1 MDPEFADLVPLFAE
15 EARDRLARLSA
26 TLSRLDDDRGALAEA
41 RRELHTLKGAGR
53 MLQIGP
59 LSELCHA
66 AEELLAEPQPGL
78 GRRLVRVA
86 DRLSAMVEEV
96 AAGGEPTR
104 DEPLLALLAGASLP
118 ELFEAPTPVPPAALT
133 GADLGAPSA
142 PSAPVA
148 PPSAVAPAPAPERRA
163 AELRLDASALDA
175 LAERATQVRL
185 LALGVRPV
193 VDRLYELAQLAEGGM
208 REPQP
213 MQVLAGLAT
222 MLRRLGVEV
231 EGRERRLSRTADEQI
246 DRIVALQLQPLR
258 DKLQSL
264 ARSGRELGR
273 SLGREID
280 VEVEGEEVRLDRRIV
295 RELEEALIHLV
306 RNAVDHGIE
315 TPAARIAAGK
325 PPIGRLRI
333 SAAAEAS
340 RVRLRIEDDGA
351 GVDPEAVRERAIA
364 AGLVGETEGRA
375 LSPEAVW
382 RFLFSP
388 GFSTRSVI
396 SELSGRGVGLDA
408 VSAAAARAGGEVFFR
423 STPGGGTRVEISVPV
438 ARRGESILVLRVGGL
453 KLGLPSGSARRT
465 SRLDPATVIE
475 RDGRLIA
482 KVSAK
487 SSLLSLG
494 SFASSA
500 APAASDRPPDSSD
513 RLVHFVPLD
522 RLCGRDDALGR
533 LLIEGMASGQ
543 PFAVSVDDVLGEEEV
558 LVRPVA
564 RAAAADRA
572 IEGVAL
578 LASGEPIGVL
588 APAALAE
595 RSLANPSVEVRPA
608 AAIRRVRVLL
618 VDDSLVTREMERRL
632 LEDAGF
638 AVHAVA
644 DGHEA
649 LARLGEESFD
659 CVVTDIEMPGMDGLE
674 LTARL
679 RALEPFAHLPIV
691 VVSTRD
697 RSEDRL
703 RGLQAGADAYLAKQ
717 SLDAGELV
725 ELVRRLGGRYT
736 P

>member
-26 TLSRLDDDRGALAEA
+26 TLSRLDHDSAALAEA

-53 MLQIGP
+53 MLQIAP

-66 AEELLAEPQPGL
+66 AEELLAEPRPGL

-86 DRLSAMVEEV
+86 DRLSAMVEQV
-96 AAGGEPTR
+96 AEGLEPER
-104 DEPLLALLAGASLP
+104 DEELLALIEGPGEAAASMAPSAEGPTGAAAPDAGPLP
-118 ELFEAPTPVPPAALT
+118 LPVAEPAVEAGEPVSAAPAAAAPTAPTPAA
-133 GADLGAPSA
+133 S
-142 PSAPVA
+142 
-148 PPSAVAPAPAPERRA
+148 ERRG
-163 AELRLDASALDA
+163 AELRLDATSLDA

-193 VDRLYELAQLAEGGM
+193 VDRLYELAQLAEGGL

-213 MQVLAGLAT
+213 TQVLAGLAT
-222 MLRRLGVEV
+222 MLRRLAIEV
-231 EGRERRLSRTADEQI
+231 EGRERRLVRTADEQI
-246 DRIVALQLQPLR
+246 DRILTLQLQPLR

-264 ARSGRELGR
+264 ARSARDLGR

-280 VEVEGEEVRLDRRIV
+280 VEVAGEEVRLDRRIV

-315 TPAARIAAGK
+315 APAARAAAGK
-325 PPIGRLRI
+325 PSIGRLRI
-333 SAAAEAS
+333 AAAAEAS
-340 RVRLRIEDDGA
+340 RVRLTIEDDGA
-351 GVDPEAVRERAIA
+351 GADPESVRDQAIRS
-364 AGLVGETEGRA
+364 GLVGETEGRA
-375 LSPEAVW
+375 LPREAVW

-388 GFSTRSVI
+388 GFSTRQVVSDI
-396 SELSGRGVGLDA
+396 SGRGVGLDV
-408 VSAAAARAGGEVFFR
+408 VSAAASRAGGEVFFQ
-423 STPGGGTRVEISVPV
+423 STPGAGTRVEIVVPV
-438 ARRGESILVLRVGGL
+438 ARRGEAILVLRVGGL
-453 KLGLPSGSARRT
+453 KLGLPASSARRT
-465 SRLDPATVIE
+465 TRIDPANVIE

-482 KVSAK
+482 RVATK
-487 SSLLSLG
+487 
-494 SFASSA
+494 SA
-500 APAASDRPPDSSD
+500 AD
-513 RLVHFVPLD
+513 RLVHFVPLG
-522 RLCGRDDALGR
+522 RLCGRADAEGR
-533 LLIEGMASGQ
+533 LLVEGMASGQ
-543 PFAVSVDDVLGEEEV
+543 PFAVSVDDILGEEEV
-558 LVRPVA
+558 LVRPLA
-564 RAAAADRA
+564 RAAAADLA
-572 IEGVAL
+572 VEGVAL

-595 RSLANPSVEVRPA
+595 RSLAHQPVVPRPA
-608 AAIRRVRVLL
+608 PTLRRVRVLL

-638 AVHAVA
+638 AVRAVA

-649 LARLGEESFD
+649 LSSLSEESFD
-659 CVVTDIEMPGMDGLE
+659 CVVTDIEMPGMNGLE

-679 RALEPFAHLPIV
+679 RSLENFAHLPIV

-725 ELVRRLGGRYT
+725 ELVRRLGGRFA

>member
-26 TLSRLDDDRGALAEA
+26 TLSRLDEDRAALAEA

-53 MLQIGP
+53 MLQIAP

-66 AEELLAEPQPGL
+66 AEELLAEPRPGL
-78 GRRLVRVA
+78 GRRMVRVA
-86 DRLSAMVEEV
+86 DRLSAMVEQV
-96 AAGGEPTR
+96 AEGHEPDR
-104 DEPLLALLAGASLP
+104 DAELLALLETPAADPAEPP
-118 ELFEAPTPVPPAALT
+118 EPAAPALTPPAPAI
-133 GADLGAPSA
+133 D
-142 PSAPVA
+142 PVA
-148 PPSAVAPAPAPERRA
+148 APERRG
-163 AELRLDASALDA
+163 AELRLDATSLDA

-193 VDRLYELAQLAEGGM
+193 VDRLYELAQLAEGGL
-208 REPQP
+208 REAQP
-213 MQVLAGLAT
+213 TQVLAGLAT
-222 MLRRLGVEV
+222 MLRRLAIEV
-231 EGRERRLSRTADEQI
+231 EGRERRLVRTADEQI
-246 DRIVALQLQPLR
+246 DRILTLQLQPLR

-264 ARSGRELGR
+264 ARSARDLGR

-280 VEVEGEEVRLDRRIV
+280 VEVAGEEVRLDRRIV

-315 TPAARIAAGK
+315 APAARTASGK
-325 PPIGRLRI
+325 PAIGRLRI
-333 SAAAEAS
+333 AAAAEAS
-340 RVRLRIEDDGA
+340 RVRLSIEDDGA
-351 GVDPEAVRERAIA
+351 GADPEVVRNQAIA

-375 LSPEAVW
+375 LSREAVW

-388 GFSTRSVI
+388 GFSTRVVI
-396 SELSGRGVGLDA
+396 SDISGRGVGLDV
-408 VSAAAARAGGEVFFR
+408 VSAAASRAGGEVFFQ
-423 STPGGGTRVEISVPV
+423 STPGKGTRVEIVVPV
-438 ARRGESILVLRVGGL
+438 ARRGEAILVLRVGGL
-453 KLGLPSGSARRT
+453 KLGLPASSARRT
-465 SRLDPATVIE
+465 THIDPATVIE

-482 KVSAK
+482 RVSGK
-487 SSLLSLG
+487 S
-494 SFASSA
+494 
-500 APAASDRPPDSSD
+500 APD
-513 RLVHFVPLD
+513 RLVHFVPLG
-522 RLCGRDDALGR
+522 RLCGRADAEGR
-533 LLIEGMASGQ
+533 LLVEGMASGQ

-558 LVRPVA
+558 LVRPLA
-564 RAAAADRA
+564 RAAAADLA
-572 IEGVAL
+572 VEGVAL

-595 RSLANPSVEVRPA
+595 RSLAHQPVVPRPA
-608 AAIRRVRVLL
+608 PTLRRVRVLL

-638 AVHAVA
+638 AVRAVA
-644 DGHEA
+644 DGFEA
-649 LARLGEESFD
+649 LTRLGEETFD
-659 CVVTDIEMPGMDGLE
+659 CVVTDIEMPGMNGLE

-679 RALEPFAHLPIV
+679 RSLENFAHLPIV

-725 ELVRRLGGRYT
+725 ELVRRLGGRFA

>member
-26 TLSRLDDDRGALAEA
+26 VLGRLDDDPAALVEA

-66 AEELLAEPQPGL
+66 AEELIAEPRTGL
-78 GRRLVRVA
+78 GRRMVRVA
-86 DRLSAMVEEV
+86 DRLSAMVEQV
-96 AAGGEPTR
+96 ADGFDPAR
-104 DEPLLALLAGASLP
+104 DEELLALLEAH
-118 ELFEAPTPVPPAALT
+118 EAPESGSTLAHEPAAAVSPPAPAT
-133 GADLGAPSA
+133 PSDAEPEPAPSDRNGADRASPEPTRPAPAAALS
-142 PSAPVA
+142 
-148 PPSAVAPAPAPERRA
+148 APAPAAERRG
-163 AELRLDASALDA
+163 AELRLEAGSLDA

-193 VDRLYELAQLAEGGM
+193 IDRLYELAQLAEGGL

-213 MQVLAGLAT
+213 TQVLAGLAT
-222 MLRRLGVEV
+222 MLRRLAIEV
-231 EGRERRLSRTADEQI
+231 EGRERRLVRTADEQI
-246 DRIVALQLQPLR
+246 DRVLALQLQPLR

-264 ARSGRELGR
+264 ARSARELGR

-280 VEVEGEEVRLDRRIV
+280 VEVTGEEVRLDRRIV
-295 RELEEALIHLV
+295 RELDDALIHLV

-315 TPAARIAAGK
+315 RPEGRAAAGK

-333 SAAAEAS
+333 AARAEAAK
-340 RVRLRIEDDGA
+340 VRLAIEDDGA
-351 GVDPEAVRERAIA
+351 GADPRAVRERAVA
-364 AGLVGETEGRA
+364 AGLIAEAEART
-375 LSPEAVW
+375 LSPEATW
-382 RFLFSP
+382 RFLFVP
-388 GFSTRSVI
+388 GFSTRDAVSDV
-396 SELSGRGVGLDA
+396 SGRGVGLDV
-408 VSAAAARAGGEVFFR
+408 VSTAAGRAGGEVFFH
-423 STPGGGTRVEISVPV
+423 SAPGQGTRVEIVVPV
-438 ARRGESILVLRVGGL
+438 ARRGEAILILRVGGL
-453 KLGLPSGSARRT
+453 KLGLPASSARRT
-465 SRLDPATVIE
+465 SRIDPAQAID

-482 KVSAK
+482 RVAAK
-487 SSLLSLG
+487 G
-494 SFASSA
+494 A
-500 APAASDRPPDSSD
+500 AE
-513 RLVHFVPLD
+513 RLVHFVPLG
-522 RLCGRDDALGR
+522 RLCGRADSEGR
-533 LLIEGMASGQ
+533 LLVEGMASGQ

-558 LVRPVA
+558 LVRPLA
-564 RAAAADRA
+564 RAAAADPA

-588 APAALAE
+588 APGALAE
-595 RSLANPSVEVRPA
+595 RSLAHQPVVSRPA
-608 AAIRRVRVLL
+608 PSLRRVRVLL

-638 AVHAVA
+638 AVRAVA
-644 DGHEA
+644 DAFEA
-649 LARLGEESFD
+649 LTRLGEEPFD
-659 CVVTDIEMPGMDGLE
+659 CVVTDIEMPGMSGLE
-674 LTARL
+674 LTAKIRS
-679 RALEPFAHLPIV
+679 LEHFAHLPVV

-725 ELVRRLGGRYT
+725 ELVRRLGGRFA

>member
-26 TLSRLDDDRGALAEA
+26 TLSRLDDDAAALAEA

-53 MLQIGP
+53 MLQIAS

-66 AEELLAEPQPGL
+66 AEELLAEPRPGL

-96 AAGGEPTR
+96 AAGGDPAPDSE
-104 DEPLLALLAGASLP
+104 LLALLA
-118 ELFEAPTPVPPAALT
+118 APTAEVPAA
-133 GADLGAPSA
+133 P
-142 PSAPVA
+142 PVA
-148 PPSAVAPAPAPERRA
+148 TSGPAPPVEPGSSGDAAPAVAPSERRS
-163 AELRLDASALDA
+163 AELRLDASSLDT
-175 LAERATQVRL
+175 LAERATQIRL

-193 VDRLYELAQLAEGGM
+193 VDRLYELAQLAEGGL

-213 MQVLAGLAT
+213 TQVLAGLAT
-222 MLRRLGVEV
+222 MLRRLAIEV
-231 EGRERRLSRTADEQI
+231 EGRERRLARTADEQI
-246 DRIVALQLQPLR
+246 DKILTLQLQPLR

-264 ARSGRELGR
+264 ARGARELGR

-280 VEVEGEEVRLDRRIV
+280 VEVVGEEVRLDRRIV
-295 RELEEALIHLV
+295 RDLEEALIHLV

-315 TPAARIAAGK
+315 PPAARSAAGK

-333 SAAAEAS
+333 VAEAEAA

-351 GVDPEAVRERAIA
+351 GADPEAVRDRAIA
-364 AGLVGETEGRA
+364 TGLIGEAEGRA
-375 LSPEAVW
+375 LSREAVW
-382 RFLFSP
+382 RFLFTP
-388 GFSTRSVI
+388 GFSTRAVI
-396 SELSGRGVGLDA
+396 SDVSGRGVGLD
-408 VSAAAARAGGEVFFR
+408 VVSSAAGRAGGEVFFH
-423 STPGGGTRVEISVPV
+423 STPGEGTRVEIVVPV
-438 ARRGESILVLRVGGL
+438 ARRGESILILRVGGL
-453 KLGLPSGSARRT
+453 KLGLPASSARRT
-465 SRLDPATVIE
+465 TRLDPATVVE

-482 KVSAK
+482 RVATKTFQSGTAD
-487 SSLLSLG
+487 G
-494 SFASSA
+494 A
-500 APAASDRPPDSSD
+500 ATE
-513 RLVHFVPLD
+513 RLVHFVPLG
-522 RLCGRDDALGR
+522 RLCGREDAEGR
-533 LLIEGMASGQ
+533 LLVEGLASGQ

-558 LVRPVA
+558 LVRPLA
-564 RAAAADRA
+564 RAAAADLA
-572 IEGVAL
+572 VEGVAL

-588 APAALAE
+588 APGALAE
-595 RSLANPSVEVRPA
+595 RSLAHQPVVPRPA
-608 AAIRRVRVLL
+608 PTMRRVRVLL

-638 AVHAVA
+638 DVRAVA
-644 DGHEA
+644 DGFEA
-649 LARLGEESFD
+649 LTRLGEESFD
-659 CVVTDIEMPGMDGLE
+659 CVVTDIEMPGMNGLE

-679 RALEPFAHLPIV
+679 RALEHFAHLPIV

-725 ELVRRLGGRYT
+725 ELVRRLGGRFT

>member
-26 TLSRLDDDRGALAEA
+26 TLSRLDEDRGALAEA

-53 MLQIGP
+53 MLQIAP

-66 AEELLAEPQPGL
+66 AEELLAEPHPGL

-96 AAGGEPTR
+96 AAGEEPTR
-104 DEPLLALLAGASLP
+104 DEELLALL
-118 ELFEAPTPVPPAALT
+118 EAPGEVAPATLAAPAPAAE
-133 GADLGAPSA
+133 P
-142 PSAPVA
+142 A
-148 PPSAVAPAPAPERRA
+148 PPPTAEPAPAPAPAAAPPPGAAPPAGPERRG
-163 AELRLDASALDA
+163 AELRLDALSLDA

-193 VDRLYELAQLAEGGM
+193 VDRLYELAQLAEGGL

-213 MQVLAGLAT
+213 TQVLAGLAT
-222 MLRRLGVEV
+222 MLRRLAIEV
-231 EGRERRLSRTADEQI
+231 EGRERRLVRTADEQI
-246 DRIVALQLQPLR
+246 DRILTLQLQPLR

-264 ARSGRELGR
+264 ARSARDLGR

-280 VEVEGEEVRLDRRIV
+280 VEVAGEEVRLDRRIV

-315 TPAARIAAGK
+315 SPAARAAAGK
-325 PPIGRLRI
+325 PEIGRLRI
-333 SAAAEAS
+333 AAAAEAA
-340 RVRLRIEDDGA
+340 RVRLSIEDDGA
-351 GVDPEAVRERAIA
+351 GADPEVVRGQAIA

-375 LSPEAVW
+375 LSREAVW
-382 RFLFSP
+382 RFLFTP
-388 GFSTRSVI
+388 GFSTRRVV
-396 SELSGRGVGLDA
+396 SELSGRGVGLDVVA
-408 VSAAAARAGGEVFFR
+408 SAASRAGGEVFLH
-423 STPGGGTRVEISVPV
+423 SDPGRGTRVEIVVPV
-438 ARRGESILVLRVGGL
+438 ARRGEAILVLRVGGL
-453 KLGLPSGSARRT
+453 KLGLPASSARRT
-465 SRLDPATVIE
+465 TRIDPATVIE

-482 KVSAK
+482 RVAAK
-487 SSLLSLG
+487 SS
-494 SFASSA
+494 SSTEGA
-500 APAASDRPPDSSD
+500 D
-513 RLVHFVPLD
+513 RLVHFVPLG
-522 RLCGRDDALGR
+522 RLCGRADAEGR
-533 LLIEGMASGQ
+533 LLVEGMASGQ

-558 LVRPVA
+558 LVRPLA
-564 RAAAADRA
+564 RAAAADLA
-572 IEGVAL
+572 VEGVAL

-595 RSLANPSVEVRPA
+595 RSLAHQPVVPRPA
-608 AAIRRVRVLL
+608 PTLRRVRVLL

-638 AVHAVA
+638 AVRAVA
-644 DGHEA
+644 DGFDA
-649 LARLGEESFD
+649 LSRLAEETFD
-659 CVVTDIEMPGMDGLE
+659 CVVTDIEMPGMSGLE
-674 LTARL
+674 LTAKL
-679 RALEPFAHLPIV
+679 RALEHFAHLPIV

-725 ELVRRLGGRYT
+725 ELVRRLGGRFA

>member
-26 TLSRLDDDRGALAEA
+26 TLSRLDEDRAALAEA

-53 MLQIGP
+53 MLQIAP

-66 AEELLAEPQPGL
+66 AEELLAEPRPGL

-86 DRLSAMVEEV
+86 DRLSAMVEQV
-96 AAGGEPTR
+96 AAGHEPER
-104 DEPLLALLAGASLP
+104 DPELLAML
-118 ELFEAPTPVPPAALT
+118 EAPAGVPSEPAEGVADPDPAHSVVAAAPAADSPPAASGPT
-133 GADLGAPSA
+133 AATSPTPPPAPSSSGA
-142 PSAPVA
+142 SSGPSSGIP
-148 PPSAVAPAPAPERRA
+148 PERRG
-163 AELRLDASALDA
+163 AELQLDATSLDA

-193 VDRLYELAQLAEGGM
+193 VDRLYELAQLAEGGL
-208 REPQP
+208 REAQP
-213 MQVLAGLAT
+213 TQVLAGLAT
-222 MLRRLGVEV
+222 MLRCLAIEV
-231 EGRERRLSRTADEQI
+231 EGRERRLVRTADEQI
-246 DRIVALQLQPLR
+246 DRILTLQLQPLR

-264 ARSGRELGR
+264 ARSGRDLGR

-280 VEVEGEEVRLDRRIV
+280 VEVAGEEVRLDRRIV
-295 RELEEALIHLV
+295 RELEESLIHLV

-315 TPAARIAAGK
+315 APAARVAAGK

-333 SAAAEAS
+333 AAASEAS
-340 RVRLRIEDDGA
+340 RVRLSIEDDGA
-351 GVDPEAVRERAIA
+351 GVDPETVRAQAIA
-364 AGLVGETEGRA
+364 AGLVSETEGRA
-375 LSPEAVW
+375 LPREAIW

-388 GFSTRSVI
+388 GFSTRNVI
-396 SELSGRGVGLDA
+396 SDISDRSVGLDV
-408 VSAAAARAGGEVFFR
+408 VSVAASRTGGEVFFH
-423 STPGGGTRVEISVPV
+423 SNPGKGTRVEIVVPV
-438 ARRGESILVLRVGGL
+438 ARRGEAILVLRVGGL
-453 KLGLPSGSARRT
+453 KLGLPASSARRT
-465 SRLDPATVIE
+465 THIDPATVIE

-482 KVSAK
+482 KVSSK
-487 SSLLSLG
+487 S
-494 SFASSA
+494 
-500 APAASDRPPDSSD
+500 APD
-513 RLVHFVPLD
+513 RLVHFVPLG
-522 RLCGRDDALGR
+522 RLCGRADAEGR
-533 LLIEGMASGQ
+533 LLVEGMASGQ
-543 PFAVSVDDVLGEEEV
+543 PFAVSVDDILGEEEV
-558 LVRPVA
+558 LVRPLA
-564 RAAAADRA
+564 RAAAADLA
-572 IEGVAL
+572 VEGVAL

-588 APAALAE
+588 APGALAE
-595 RSLANPSVEVRPA
+595 RSLAHQPVVPRPA
-608 AAIRRVRVLL
+608 PTLRRVRVLL

-638 AVHAVA
+638 AVRAVA

-649 LARLGEESFD
+649 LSSLSEESFD
-659 CVVTDIEMPGMDGLE
+659 CVVTDIEMPGMNGLE

-679 RALEPFAHLPIV
+679 RSLENFAHLPIV

-725 ELVRRLGGRYT
+725 ELVRRLGGRFA